1 MKQNSCL
8 VYENL
13 CLQLEVDNLHLRF
26 EKMKLDKTRSETN
39 SRLKYIKHES
49 SKPKRSP
56 ENKHKKVRIKDE
68 RPEKDESNKPST
80 NQTQNEEIRK
90 IFERYQ
96 QPGIPEIKLL
106 SDFDDAHTPTSR
118 TQIPSLEDKVLD
130 GNLKKV
136 TEKPSSKL
144 TLFQVSSASSRCTTS
159 SPPGLVRV
167 RSSPEIASVSKCRFY

>member
-1 MKQNSCL
+1 M
-8 VYENL
+8 
-13 CLQLEVDNLHLRF
+13 DNLHLKF
-26 EKMKLDKTRSETN
+26 EKIKLDKTKSETN

-49 SKPKRSP
+49 CRPKRSP
-56 ENKHKKVRIKDE
+56 GKEHKKVRIKDE

-80 NQTQNEEIRK
+80 SQTPKEEIRK

-106 SDFDDAHTPTSR
+106 SDFDDAHSPHSR
-118 TQIPSLEDKVLD
+118 TQIPSLEGKVLD

-144 TLFQVSSASSRCTTS
+144 TLFQVSSASSRGTTS
-159 SPPGLVRV
+159 SPPGLVRT